1 MKLLDIHDDSASPVK
16 HRGDSLGQYS
26 TQVVYTSTKVP
37 LKTKESPYFKIKK
50 KPIRSIL
57 LYIPG
62 HVLFFG
68 SFCQC

>member
-26 TQVVYTSTKVP
+26 TQVVYPSTKVP

-50 KPIRSIL
+50 KTDKE
-57 LYIPG
+57 Y
-62 HVLFFG
+62 
-68 SFCQC
+68 SFVYSWTRTFLW